1 MTPEPGSARGDA
13 AGAPS
18 DPFLG
23 RRIHSLVV
31 SKRLTEGGMGI
42 VYLAQHER
50 SPHIK
55 RVIKLLLPEYARVP
69 EIQQRFVREAEAM
82 ARLQHDNIVKI
93 EDYGTLPDGQCYL
106 VMEYLHGETLDAY
119 LQRHPRLDP
128 HRACFLLAQI
138 CSALQHAHEHGIVHR
153 DLKPSNVFLVRV
165 KSAIRVVLLDFGIA
179 KDTTAGDSL
188 RTDTGMALGTP
199 AYMAVE
205 QFEDASRVT
214 PAADVY
220 ALAIIAWQMLTGE
233 LPWGMHSAP
242 VLYRKQMSER
252 PVEPPDAVMSR
263 ELARVLLAALAVD
276 PVARPQTM
284 RAFAVA
290 FASAI
295 PAIPPDLPSGAEILA
310 TVASDLVLEASHH
323 ELTLRN
329 LAAQDRLGA
338 LLWPHREPELHAP
351 PAEASSGGAPREVP
365 SLAPPTPSYRARP
378 VPAMP
383 AVPDAEPIA
392 PPIPERLAL
401 GQPSPGRLG
410 LLAIA
415 LALLMGLA
423 TFALVRFVK
432 GRGATGASPE
442 AVVQVGSAEPA
453 APDAG
458 ASVARVATDA
468 AVPSAPAL
476 DAAPAPIRPA
486 SVLDAAPAPPVPAI
500 DAQLAPAPT
509 KPRPSLAPP
518 RVPTPRPAPPAVRVA
533 EPPARAGAPQTG
545 ELVVRVL
552 TWAEVYVDGSHK
564 GQAPLR
570 VTVPAGRRSVL
581 LVNDDHRET
590 ITITV
595 SPNREAIIQKT
606 W

>member
-1 MTPEPGSARGDA
+1 MTPEPGSARDDA

-23 RRIHSLVV
+23 HRIHSLVV

-69 EIQQRFVREAEAM
+69 AIQQRFMREAEAA
-82 ARLQHDNIVKI
+82 ARLQHDNIIKI

-128 HRACFLLAQI
+128 HRASFLLAQI

-179 KDTTAGDSL
+179 KDTAAGDAFK
-188 RTDTGMALGTP
+188 TDTGMVLGTP

-351 PAEASSGGAPREVP
+351 PGEASSSGAPREVP
-365 SLAPPTPSYRARP
+365 SLAHPTPSYRVRP
-378 VPAMP
+378 VPA
-383 AVPDAEPIA
+383 VPEREPIA
-392 PPIPERLAL
+392 PPIPQRPALAP
-401 GQPSPGRLG
+401 PSPGRLG
-410 LLAIA
+410 LLGTA
-415 LALLMGLA
+415 LALLVAVA

-432 GRGATGASPE
+432 ATDTAGASPD
-442 AVVQVGSAEPA
+442 ASVQAGSTEPA

-458 ASVARVATDA
+458 AIVARSATDA

-476 DAAPAPIRPA
+476 DAAPALI
-486 SVLDAAPAPPVPAI
+486 PPVPAI
-500 DAQLAPAPT
+500 DAQLATPPAPTPT
-509 KPRPSLAPP
+509 KPRPK
-518 RVPTPRPAPPAVRVA
+518 PAPPPVRVA
-533 EPPARAGAPQTG
+533 EPPARPGERQTG

-570 VTVPAGRRSVL
+570 VTVPAGRRNVL

-595 SPNREAIIQKT
+595 TANREAIIQKP

>member
-1 MTPEPGSARGDA
+1 MTPEPGSARVDA
-13 AGAPS
+13 AGAPP
-18 DPFLG
+18 DPFVG
-23 RRIHSLVV
+23 YRIHSLVV

-50 SPHIK
+50 SPNIK

-69 EIQQRFVREAEAM
+69 AIQQRFVREAEAV
-82 ARLQHDNIVKI
+82 ARLQHDNIIKI

-106 VMEYLHGETLDAY
+106 VMDYLHGETLDAY
-119 LQRHPRLDP
+119 LQRHPKLEP
-128 HRACFLLAQI
+128 HRACLLLAQI

-153 DLKPSNVFLVRV
+153 DLKPGNIFLVRV

-179 KDTTAGDSL
+179 KDTGARDAL
-188 RTDTGMALGTP
+188 ATDTGMVLGTP

-252 PVEPPDAVMSR
+252 PQAPPESVVSR
-263 ELARVLLAALAVD
+263 ELARVLHAALSVD
-276 PVARPQTM
+276 PVARPQSM

-295 PAIPPDLPSGAEILA
+295 PAVPPDLPSGAEILGA
-310 TVASDLVLEASHH
+310 VASDLVIEAPHH

-329 LAAQDRLGA
+329 LAAQDRIGA
-338 LLWPHREPELHAP
+338 LLWPHRELELHAP
-351 PAEASSGGAPREVP
+351 PGEPSASGAPREVP
-365 SLAPPTPSYRARP
+365 SPAPPTPSYRARP

-383 AVPDAEPIA
+383 VVPDAEPIA
-392 PPIPERLAL
+392 PPIPERPAL

-432 GRGATGASPE
+432 GRGATGASPA
-442 AVVQVGSAEPA
+442 AVVQVGPAEPA

-476 DAAPAPIRPA
+476 DAAPAPLRPA
-486 SVLDAAPAPPVPAI
+486 SVLDAAP
-500 DAQLAPAPT
+500 APAPT

-518 RVPTPRPAPPAVRVA
+518 RVPTQRPAPPAVRVA
-533 EPPARAGAPQTG
+533 APPARPGAPQTG

-570 VTVPAGRRSVL
+570 VTVPAGRRNVL

-595 SPNREAIIQKT
+595 SPNREAIIQKP